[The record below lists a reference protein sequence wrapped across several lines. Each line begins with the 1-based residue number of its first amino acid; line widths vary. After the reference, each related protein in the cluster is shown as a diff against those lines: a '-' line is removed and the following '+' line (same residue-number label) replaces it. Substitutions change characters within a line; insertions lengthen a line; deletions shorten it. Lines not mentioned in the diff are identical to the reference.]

1 MTDNPRRLTALTDWQ
16 LQASGMECRI
26 SYNMLGKLPIT
37 ESLRAAINASDLS
50 FLALERE
57 TGVIRQSL
65 MPFARGE
72 SGINIDAADKLAV
85 YFGLELRPVTRKA
98 AKKTTPKRKGK

>member
-1 MTDNPRRLTALTDWQ
+1 MTNQRTIAET
-16 LQASGMECRI
+16 
-26 SYNMLGKLPIT
+26 
-37 ESLRAAINASDLS
+37 LRTAINASELS

-72 SGINIDAADKLAV
+72 AGINIDAADKLAV
-85 YFGLELRPVTRKA
+85 YFGLELRPVIRKA
-98 AKKTTPKRKGK
+98 ATKAAPKRKGN

>member
-1 MTDNPRRLTALTDWQ
+1 MTNKRTIAET
-16 LQASGMECRI
+16 
-26 SYNMLGKLPIT
+26 
-37 ESLRAAINASDLS
+37 LRDAINASELS

-72 SGINIDAADKLAV
+72 ASISLDAADKLAA
-85 YFGLELRPVTRKA
+85 YYGLELRPVTRKPA
-98 AKKTTPKRKGK
+98 TKATPKRKGK

>member
-1 MTDNPRRLTALTDWQ
+1 MNTNQ
-16 LQASGMECRI
+16 
-26 SYNMLGKLPIT
+26 PIT
-37 ESLRAAINASDLS
+37 EVLRKAVVDSGMT

-72 SGINIDAADKLAV
+72 TGISLEAADKLAV
-85 YFGLELRPVTRKA
+85 YFGLELRPAIK
-98 AKKTTPKRKGK
+98 PKGK

>member
-1 MTDNPRRLTALTDWQ
+1 MTSKQ
-16 LQASGMECRI
+16 
-26 SYNMLGKLPIT
+26 PIT
-37 ESLRAAINASDLS
+37 ETLRAAINASGLP

-57 TGVIRQSL
+57 TGVIRQTL
-65 MPFARGE
+65 TPFARGE

-98 AKKTTPKRKGK
+98 GTKTTPKRKGT

>member
-1 MTDNPRRLTALTDWQ
+1 MTNKRTIAEI
-16 LQASGMECRI
+16 LQD
-26 SYNMLGKLPIT
+26 
-37 ESLRAAINASDLS
+37 AINASELS

-72 SGINIDAADKLAV
+72 ASISLDAADKLAA
-85 YFGLELRPVTRKA
+85 YFKLELRPATRKTATTA
-98 AKKTTPKRKGK
+98 APKRKGK

>member
-1 MTDNPRRLTALTDWQ
+1 MIVRVDLFRLVCRLFYTMVPKRPITDILRKAVKD
-16 LQASGMECRI
+16 SGM
-26 SYNMLGKLPIT
+26 T
-37 ESLRAAINASDLS
+37 

-72 SGINIDAADKLAV
+72 TSISLAAADKLAE
-85 YFGLELRPVTRKA
+85 YFGLELKPETRKA
-98 AKKTTPKRKGK
+98 AKKTATKRKGK

>member
-1 MTDNPRRLTALTDWQ
+1 MTN
-16 LQASGMECRI
+16 
-26 SYNMLGKLPIT
+26 KLPIS
-37 ESLRAAINASDLS
+37 EILRAAINASELS

-72 SGINIDAADKLAV
+72 VGINIDAADKLAV
-85 YFGLELRPVTRKA
+85 YFGLELRPATRKPATKA
-98 AKKTTPKRKGK
+98 APKRKGN

>member
-1 MTDNPRRLTALTDWQ
+1 MTNQRTIAET
-16 LQASGMECRI
+16 
-26 SYNMLGKLPIT
+26 
-37 ESLRAAINASDLS
+37 LRTAINASELS

-72 SGINIDAADKLAV
+72 SGISLDAADKLAK
-85 YFGLELRPVTRKA
+85 YFVLELQPATRKA
-98 AKKTTPKRKGK
+98 ATKAAPKRKGN

>member
-1 MTDNPRRLTALTDWQ
+1 MTH
-16 LQASGMECRI
+16 
-26 SYNMLGKLPIT
+26 KLPISD
-37 ESLRAAINASDLS
+37 SLRAAINASELS

-72 SGINIDAADKLAV
+72 AGINIDAADKLAV
-85 YFGLELRPVTRKA
+85 YFGLELRPATRKPATKA
-98 AKKTTPKRKGK
+98 APKRKGK